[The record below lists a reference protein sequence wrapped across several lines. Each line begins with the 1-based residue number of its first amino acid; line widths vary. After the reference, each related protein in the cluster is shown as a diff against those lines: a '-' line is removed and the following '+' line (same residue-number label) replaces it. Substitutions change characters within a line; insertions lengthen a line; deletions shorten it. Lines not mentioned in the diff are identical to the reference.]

1 MQNQQSVDLT
11 PEQRQANIDRMI
23 TAWKAR
29 KQEME
34 ADSVARF
41 HSPEFQQA
49 LAELRKQ
56 NAERGTPII
65 SV

>member
-11 PEQRQANIDRMI
+11 PEERQANIDRMI
-23 TAWKAR
+23 AAWKAR

-49 LAELRKQ
+49 LAELDKQ
-56 NAERGTPII
+56 NAERGTRII
-65 SV
+65 SL

>member
-1 MQNQQSVDLT
+1 MQNQETVELT

-23 TAWKAR
+23 AAWKAR

-41 HSPEFQQA
+41 HSPEYQYA
-49 LAELRKQ
+49 LAELDKR
-56 NAERGTPII
+56 NAERGTRIV
-65 SV
+65 SL